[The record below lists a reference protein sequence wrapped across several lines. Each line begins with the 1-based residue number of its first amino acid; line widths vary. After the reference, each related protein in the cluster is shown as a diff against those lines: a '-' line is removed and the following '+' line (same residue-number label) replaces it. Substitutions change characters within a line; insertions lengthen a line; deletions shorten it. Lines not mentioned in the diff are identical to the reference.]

1 MNPLDSGISGSGIVT
16 FAMNVGGNPGLPD
29 AINDIEWAR
38 LGLTEDAPQVFAEHP
53 NEEQLHA
60 TETQHG
66 DDQRRVPAH
75 RLAPDEGLHHDPA
88 AHDKRRGCKREPN
101 VHGDLQGRDGKG
113 GNPFQGEVP
122 QLPVVELGGAGNPR
136 ITPILDGNR
145 REPDPGEQPL
155 HEPVMLAQAHQLLDY
170 PAGHQPTV
178 AGIGRDGHPGQPA
191 DDPVE
196 RCSRGLLPE

>member
-29 AINDIEWAR
+29 AINDIEWAL

-75 RLAPDEGLHHDPA
+75 RLAPDEVFTTIQPPMTKDA
-88 AHDKRRGCKREPN
+88 AASVNPTYMAIFRGAMVKEVIPSRAKF
-101 VHGDLQGRDGKG
+101 HS
-113 GNPFQGEVP
+113 FQ
-122 QLPVVELGGAGNPR
+122 
-136 ITPILDGNR
+136 
-145 REPDPGEQPL
+145 
-155 HEPVMLAQAHQLLDY
+155 
-170 PAGHQPTV
+170 
-178 AGIGRDGHPGQPA
+178 
-191 DDPVE
+191 
-196 RCSRGLLPE
+196 